1 MLSVEMYPS
10 LALGTQRHR
19 DCYYREREAPPHIP
33 LCPAPCD
40 MAARALAP
48 SLLTP
53 PPVPSQ
59 PISMPQDDIKMELEN
74 TSLWKQFSSVGT
86 EMIITKKG
94 RRMFPQLRVKLSGL
108 NPSLRYIL
116 LLDIVPLDSS
126 RYRFQGDSWQVVGGA
141 EARLPDRVFIHP
153 DSPASGAHWQS
164 RTVSFHNT
172 KLTNNTL
179 DTHGHIILHSL
190 HRYQPRVHVVEARD
204 MQSWAGGQRSFLFP
218 ETHFLTVTAYQNH
231 KITELKINSNPFAKG
246 FRQDGMNNKR
256 QRDARQK
263 RKLSQ
268 VSNMQDG
275 ESAASL
281 SPSVSCGP
289 CDSTQ
294 TLASHP
300 PELQTLTLAS
310 LPLLPS
316 PSCGFSSNQI
326 SFQETPLPDPPL
338 QLGHAYVSSQIADL
352 TVDMVNGQ
360 QDATGSNHQPSDS
373 MIDRSGSI
381 SLPPYTQTYPD
392 TQHGSMSF
400 SSSSLPQPSSSYP
413 SLPPPEHSGPSLPH
427 PSSQTTPSSTSD
439 YPSLPSS
446 DYPSIL
452 SSSPSLPHTSTT
464 SPLLHQTSFT
474 YPPLT
479 PPSSTSSSPQP
490 LLSSSSYHSLSQQEL
505 VTPDTPPN
513 TSFPLL
519 PPPPCPSLLTPPPHT
534 QQADTGPPQIA
545 FSFPDLPPSHPN
557 QSQPLQMSA
566 PLPSLPFSLSGS
578 ASYPFPSFP
587 SSIPNSFSVPNPI
600 QLPPPSSLPNPP
612 YQPSSAP
619 HLLPST
625 FTNYS
630 LPPSAHPLNPGA
642 THSSSYPP
650 VAPTEM
656 GSFSQFPPGAHYLP
670 EMVLHHPTL
679 LETSLSSYP
688 PPSSGSPTLY
698 PPSSAP
704 PALYPSFSSYPLRLY
719 QDPCPSYSLP
729 LRHVYRQPQLGHTH
743 AQGSYL
749 DMSGRAMF

>member
-59 PISMPQDDIKMELEN
+59 PINMPQDDIKMELEN
-74 TSLWKQFSSVGT
+74 ASLWKQFSSVGT

-300 PELQTLTLAS
+300 PELQTLTLPS

-439 YPSLPSS
+439 YPSLPSI

-505 VTPDTPPN
+505 
-513 TSFPLL
+513 
-519 PPPPCPSLLTPPPHT
+519 T

-566 PLPSLPFSLSGS
+566 PLPSLPFSLS
-578 ASYPFPSFP
+578 
-587 SSIPNSFSVPNPI
+587 
-600 QLPPPSSLPNPP
+600 
-612 YQPSSAP
+612 
-619 HLLPST
+619 
-625 FTNYS
+625 
-630 LPPSAHPLNPGA
+630 GA